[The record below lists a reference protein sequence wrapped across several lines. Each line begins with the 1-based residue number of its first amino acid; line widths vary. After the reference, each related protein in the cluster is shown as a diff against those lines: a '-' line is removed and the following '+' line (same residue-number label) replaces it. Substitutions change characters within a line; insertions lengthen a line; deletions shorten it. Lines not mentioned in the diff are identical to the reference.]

1 MFCIIYAPSG
11 YLSLL
16 KHISYKRK
24 VYGFFLFSPMFSVYL
39 HGDVHGFFLFT
50 IKDYNFKNEAQG
62 GASNLL
68 CMHPYFPA
76 ISLVLALLATA
87 CN

>member
-1 MFCIIYAPSG
+1 
-11 YLSLL
+11 
-16 KHISYKRK
+16 
-24 VYGFFLFSPMFSVYL
+24 MFSVYL